1 MEDYTKYIIL
11 SHLHWIEKGITEE
24 EISKSYTEI
33 KDKDIFSGVKMHQ
46 IQENMG
52 YKVNYKEVIT
62 ASDYEKIK
70 FLWLSLSSSKIDL
83 SFVKFCTNLEEINI
97 GCFDEVNLDVLK
109 ENTKLKRI
117 IANGNTLQNISAL
130 YTHSNLEVLNIEN
143 NPCCSIK
150 PIAHLKNLKK
160 IDVDLIDDEIDALMI
175 LKNNPICNMDYL
187 VSGSATDFEKFNFP
201 YFHIIIHKNETQ
213 ISFAVEA
220 IEKAEKFTQE
230 LKFPKELVLLQTFQ
244 DKYLD
249 AVKKDL
255 ISRLEIITETQVIIN
270 LEELIY
276 YQDNYMFEY
285 IHFI

>member
-1 MEDYTKYIIL
+1 MEDYTKYILL
-11 SHLHWIEKGITEE
+11 SHLHWIEKGITQEE
-24 EISKSYTEI
+24 VSKSYRDI
-33 KDKDIFSGVKMHQ
+33 KEEDIFSGVNMLQ

-62 ASDYEKIK
+62 ASEYDKIK

-83 SFVKFCTNLEEINI
+83 SFVKLCSNLEEINI
-97 GCFDEVNLDVLK
+97 GCFEEVNLDALK
-109 ENTKLKRI
+109 DNVKLKKI
-117 IANGNTLQNISAL
+117 IANDNKITNIEAL
-130 YTHSNLEVLNIEN
+130 YAHSDLEYINIEY
-143 NPCCSIK
+143 NPCCSLK
-150 PIAHLKNLKK
+150 PIAHLKKLKK
-160 IDVDLIDDEIDALMI
+160 IDVDLIYDEIDALMI

-201 YFHIIIHKNETQ
+201 FYHIIIHKNKTQ

-230 LKFPKELVLLQTFQ
+230 LKFPKELVLLQTFK

-255 ISRLEIITETQVIIN
+255 ISRLEIITGAPIVIN
-270 LEELIY
+270 LEELVY